1 VRSET
6 LEAVEGIVH
15 ALLLV
20 EEDIA
25 KDLCGSKIGRCTEM
39 ERKTIDA
46 ILVTV
51 PTTYIRIEERRMNE
65 AAP

>member
-25 KDLCGSKIGRCTEM
+25 KDLCGSKLGRRTEM

-51 PTTYIRIEERRMNE
+51 PTT
-65 AAP
+65 